1 MKFVASRLHQEFVS
15 VYDVMMFY
23 QVPGYQGYRDLQ
35 ILLLDSVDSA
45 ALSRDSKI
53 GSHWYWAE
61 PGFADNSDINKTIEQ
76 PLSKN

>member
-1 MKFVASRLHQEFVS
+1 MVNEYISKSQSLLTS
-15 VYDVMMFY
+15 VNHCSN
-23 QVPGYQGYRDLQ
+23 QGYRDLQ
-35 ILLLDSVDSA
+35 IILLDSVDSA

>member
-1 MKFVASRLHQEFVS
+1 MRTGLKMRTNMSYQAAFLWSR
-15 VYDVMMFY
+15 
-23 QVPGYQGYRDLQ
+23 QGYRDLQ

-76 PLSKN
+76 PLQELRR

>member
-1 MKFVASRLHQEFVS
+1 MVFV
-15 VYDVMMFY
+15 VYTTG
-23 QVPGYQGYRDLQ
+23 QPCLSLNQGYRDLQ